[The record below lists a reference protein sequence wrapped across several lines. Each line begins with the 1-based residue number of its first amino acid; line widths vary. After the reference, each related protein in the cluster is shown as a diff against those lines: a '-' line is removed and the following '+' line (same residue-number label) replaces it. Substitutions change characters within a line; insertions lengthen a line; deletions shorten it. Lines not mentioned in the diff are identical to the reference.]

1 MKTLKLALVL
11 ITVFITNACGGGGGD
26 SVVRWDNSL
35 VRSSGGGSL
44 GYSGG
49 DVLFGGYKITGEWQ
63 ARRTLNKSGLDE
75 SFFQYPRSTRWSSLG
90 GVKFDSNFYYEYHM
104 EFVTINYLP
113 TTSGGWTRPLAMYGV
128 SSDGLILTID
138 LYPSKK
144 SYTYVRTS
152 MPCIIIVESVTA
164 DEYQLCKQRD

>member
-1 MKTLKLALVL
+1 MIIIA
-11 ITVFITNACGGGGGD
+11 NACGGGGGGGGD
-26 SVVRWDNSL
+26 GVVRWDNSL

-75 SFFQYPRSTRWSSLG
+75 SFFEYPRSTRWSSLG

-104 EFVTINYLP
+104 EFITKNYLS
-113 TTSGGWTRPLAMYGV
+113 TLSGDWTRPLAMYGV
-128 SSDGLILTID
+128 SSDGRMLTID
-138 LYPSKK
+138 LYPVKK
-144 SYTYVRTS
+144 QYTYVRTS
-152 MPCIIIVESVTA
+152 MPCIIVVESVTA